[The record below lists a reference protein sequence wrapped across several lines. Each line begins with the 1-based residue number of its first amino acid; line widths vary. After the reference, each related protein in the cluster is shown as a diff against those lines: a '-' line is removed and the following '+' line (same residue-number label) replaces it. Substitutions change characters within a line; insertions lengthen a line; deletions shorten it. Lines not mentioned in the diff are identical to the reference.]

1 MINREDMLEL
11 TRRMTP
17 ARTSFVRMAG
27 CYTDSGGEY
36 DGSFNIHFL
45 KLSGSEKARN
55 LAIAKKIPFAESNE
69 KLREY
74 RFPETSQG
82 PGSIWQMLM
91 ALRECG
97 LKNDALLE
105 TFYDI
110 LIEGLQIHGAYAIY
124 MFYDRY
130 DIPAKASDKERLGE
144 SEEMFPYLI
153 CAVCPLVGEY
163 EPGNPICGFLF
174 PAFVDRSGDLER
186 LIFMQ
191 SVQRGAIRW
200 PAFLAQRQKIQM
212 RSVKEKIKIDGS
224 NQVLMCLAV
233 KNFPANLHISFA
245 KGSFLD
251 TGAAEVHIYCAIP
264 APFCVVAPFSCGFC
278 VSLSPPLTTS
288 STARPTSST
297 PSPTPRV
304 TSSAASRHHLQG
316 YFYPRY
322 LYRSY
327 RWHSHRCPP
336 SHHLHCR
343 LTASLSYGHRFC
355 YPSVPCRSPCWYCHF
370 RCHSWCCF
378 HRPSSRPV
386 IPPMPA
392 SYTLF

>member
-27 CYTDSGGEY
+27 CYTDSDGEY

-153 CAVCPLVGEY
+153 CAVCPLVGE
-163 EPGNPICGFLF
+163 
-174 PAFVDRSGDLER
+174 
-186 LIFMQ
+186 
-191 SVQRGAIRW
+191 
-200 PAFLAQRQKIQM
+200 
-212 RSVKEKIKIDGS
+212 
-224 NQVLMCLAV
+224 
-233 KNFPANLHISFA
+233 
-245 KGSFLD
+245 
-251 TGAAEVHIYCAIP
+251 
-264 APFCVVAPFSCGFC
+264 
-278 VSLSPPLTTS
+278 
-288 STARPTSST
+288 
-297 PSPTPRV
+297 
-304 TSSAASRHHLQG
+304 
-316 YFYPRY
+316 
-322 LYRSY
+322 
-327 RWHSHRCPP
+327 
-336 SHHLHCR
+336 
-343 LTASLSYGHRFC
+343 
-355 YPSVPCRSPCWYCHF
+355 
-370 RCHSWCCF
+370 
-378 HRPSSRPV
+378 
-386 IPPMPA
+386 
-392 SYTLF
+392 

>member
-27 CYTDSGGEY
+27 CYTDSDGEY

-130 DIPAKASDKERLGE
+130 DIPAKAADKERLWE
-144 SEEMFPYLI
+144 SEAVFEYLI
-153 CAVCPLVGEY
+153 CVICPLADEY
-163 EPGNPICGFLF
+163 EPGEPECGFLF
-174 PAFVDRSGDLER
+174 PAYTDGGADLNHVAVFQKDADRPHQEL
-186 LIFMQ
+186 
-191 SVQRGAIRW
+191 V
-200 PAFLAQRQKIQM
+200 
-212 RSVKEKIKIDGS
+212 RSILRVK
-224 NQVLMCLAV
+224 
-233 KNFPANLHISFA
+233 
-245 KGSFLD
+245 
-251 TGAAEVHIYCAIP
+251 
-264 APFCVVAPFSCGFC
+264 
-278 VSLSPPLTTS
+278 
-288 STARPTSST
+288 
-297 PSPTPRV
+297 
-304 TSSAASRHHLQG
+304 
-316 YFYPRY
+316 
-322 LYRSY
+322 
-327 RWHSHRCPP
+327 
-336 SHHLHCR
+336 
-343 LTASLSYGHRFC
+343 
-355 YPSVPCRSPCWYCHF
+355 
-370 RCHSWCCF
+370 
-378 HRPSSRPV
+378 
-386 IPPMPA
+386 
-392 SYTLF
+392 

>member
-27 CYTDSGGEY
+27 CYTDSDGEY

-69 KLREY
+69 K
-74 RFPETSQG
+74 
-82 PGSIWQMLM
+82 
-91 ALRECG
+91 LRECG

-186 LIFMQ
+186 VDIYAE
-191 SVQRGAIRW
+191 RAAWGD
-200 PAFLAQRQKIQM
+200 QM
-212 RSVKEKIKIDGS
+212 ASILG
-224 NQVLMCLAV
+224 
-233 KNFPANLHISFA
+233 A
-245 KGSFLD
+245 KG
-251 TGAAEVHIYCAIP
+251 
-264 APFCVVAPFSCGFC
+264 
-278 VSLSPPLTTS
+278 
-288 STARPTSST
+288 RK
-297 PSPTPRV
+297 
-304 TSSAASRHHLQG
+304 
-316 YFYPRY
+316 
-322 LYRSY
+322 
-327 RWHSHRCPP
+327 
-336 SHHLHCR
+336 
-343 LTASLSYGHRFC
+343 
-355 YPSVPCRSPCWYCHF
+355 F
-370 RCHSWCCF
+370 RCG
-378 HRPSSRPV
+378 
-386 IPPMPA
+386 
-392 SYTLF
+392 L

>member
-27 CYTDSGGEY
+27 CYTDSDGEY

-144 SEEMFPYLI
+144 SCFL
-153 CAVCPLVGEY
+153 PLWTGAEIWN
-163 EPGNPICGFLF
+163 G
-174 PAFVDRSGDLER
+174 

-191 SVQRGAIRW
+191 SVQRGAIGW
-200 PAFLAQRQKIQM
+200 PAFLARRAENSDAVCK
-212 RSVKEKIKIDGS
+212 RK
-224 NQVLMCLAV
+224 NQ
-233 KNFPANLHISFA
+233 N
-245 KGSFLD
+245 
-251 TGAAEVHIYCAIP
+251 
-264 APFCVVAPFSCGFC
+264 
-278 VSLSPPLTTS
+278 
-288 STARPTSST
+288 
-297 PSPTPRV
+297 
-304 TSSAASRHHLQG
+304 
-316 YFYPRY
+316 
-322 LYRSY
+322 
-327 RWHSHRCPP
+327 
-336 SHHLHCR
+336 
-343 LTASLSYGHRFC
+343 
-355 YPSVPCRSPCWYCHF
+355 
-370 RCHSWCCF
+370 
-378 HRPSSRPV
+378 
-386 IPPMPA
+386 
-392 SYTLF
+392 

>member
-186 LIFMQ
+186 VE
-191 SVQRGAIRW
+191 SVQRGAIGW
-200 PAFLAQRQKIQM
+200 PAFLARRAENSDAVCK
-212 RSVKEKIKIDGS
+212 RK
-224 NQVLMCLAV
+224 NQ
-233 KNFPANLHISFA
+233 N
-245 KGSFLD
+245 
-251 TGAAEVHIYCAIP
+251 
-264 APFCVVAPFSCGFC
+264 
-278 VSLSPPLTTS
+278 
-288 STARPTSST
+288 
-297 PSPTPRV
+297 
-304 TSSAASRHHLQG
+304 
-316 YFYPRY
+316 
-322 LYRSY
+322 
-327 RWHSHRCPP
+327 
-336 SHHLHCR
+336 
-343 LTASLSYGHRFC
+343 
-355 YPSVPCRSPCWYCHF
+355 
-370 RCHSWCCF
+370 
-378 HRPSSRPV
+378 
-386 IPPMPA
+386 
-392 SYTLF
+392 

>member
-27 CYTDSGGEY
+27 CYTDSDGEY

-130 DIPAKASDKERLGE
+130 DIPVKAADKERLWE
-144 SEEMFPYLI
+144 SDAVFEYLI
-153 CAVCPLVGEY
+153 CVICPLADEY
-163 EPGNPICGFLF
+163 EPGTPECGFLF
-174 PAFVDRSGDLER
+174 PAYTDGGADLNHVAVFQADADRPHQELMTDILR
-186 LIFMQ
+186 
-191 SVQRGAIRW
+191 
-200 PAFLAQRQKIQM
+200 
-212 RSVKEKIKIDGS
+212 VK
-224 NQVLMCLAV
+224 
-233 KNFPANLHISFA
+233 
-245 KGSFLD
+245 
-251 TGAAEVHIYCAIP
+251 
-264 APFCVVAPFSCGFC
+264 
-278 VSLSPPLTTS
+278 
-288 STARPTSST
+288 
-297 PSPTPRV
+297 
-304 TSSAASRHHLQG
+304 
-316 YFYPRY
+316 
-322 LYRSY
+322 
-327 RWHSHRCPP
+327 
-336 SHHLHCR
+336 
-343 LTASLSYGHRFC
+343 
-355 YPSVPCRSPCWYCHF
+355 
-370 RCHSWCCF
+370 
-378 HRPSSRPV
+378 
-386 IPPMPA
+386 
-392 SYTLF
+392 

>member
-27 CYTDSGGEY
+27 CYTDSDGEY

-144 SEEMFPYLI
+144 SEEMFEYLI
-153 CAVCPLVGEY
+153 CAICPV
-163 EPGNPICGFLF
+163 
-174 PAFVDRSGDLER
+174 R
-186 LIFMQ
+186 
-191 SVQRGAIRW
+191 IR
-200 PAFLAQRQKIQM
+200 AGK
-212 RSVKEKIKIDGS
+212 S
-224 NQVLMCLAV
+224 
-233 KNFPANLHISFA
+233 
-245 KGSFLD
+245 
-251 TGAAEVHIYCAIP
+251 
-264 APFCVVAPFSCGFC
+264 
-278 VSLSPPLTTS
+278 
-288 STARPTSST
+288 
-297 PSPTPRV
+297 
-304 TSSAASRHHLQG
+304 
-316 YFYPRY
+316 Y
-322 LYRSY
+322 L
-327 RWHSHRCPP
+327 WI
-336 SHHLHCR
+336 
-343 LTASLSYGHRFC
+343 
-355 YPSVPCRSPCWYCHF
+355 SVPCFCGPERRSG
-370 RCHSWCCF
+370 
-378 HRPSSRPV
+378 
-386 IPPMPA
+386 
-392 SYTLF
+392 TG

>member
-27 CYTDSGGEY
+27 CYTDSDGEY

-186 LIFMQ
+186 VDIYAE
-191 SVQRGAIRW
+191 RAAWGD
-200 PAFLAQRQKIQM
+200 QM
-212 RSVKEKIKIDGS
+212 ASILG
-224 NQVLMCLAV
+224 
-233 KNFPANLHISFA
+233 A
-245 KGSFLD
+245 KGSVVILGRLEGSVHAGACGDDKAYVAALSMKPAYMRIGDVKAGRSLLAICRQSFKHPQIAVMGENRLVLD
-251 TGAAEVHIYCAIP
+251 
-264 APFCVVAPFSCGFC
+264 
-278 VSLSPPLTTS
+278 SL
-288 STARPTSST
+288 
-297 PSPTPRV
+297 
-304 TSSAASRHHLQG
+304 
-316 YFYPRY
+316 
-322 LYRSY
+322 
-327 RWHSHRCPP
+327 
-336 SHHLHCR
+336 
-343 LTASLSYGHRFC
+343 
-355 YPSVPCRSPCWYCHF
+355 
-370 RCHSWCCF
+370 
-378 HRPSSRPV
+378 
-386 IPPMPA
+386 
-392 SYTLF
+392 